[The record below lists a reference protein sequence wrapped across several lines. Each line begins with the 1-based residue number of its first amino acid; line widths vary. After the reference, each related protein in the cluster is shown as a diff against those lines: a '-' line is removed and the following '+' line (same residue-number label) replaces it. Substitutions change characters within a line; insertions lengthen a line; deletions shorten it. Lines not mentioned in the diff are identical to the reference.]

1 MKGMASFS
9 QSGVYAQEAFRH
21 LLESESKRS
30 ELSDRFYQI
39 ILVYCTDAQDRIVQM
54 DSTVARTVMSAL
66 SRSLRETDYTGW
78 YHDEH
83 IVGAVLTVLSE
94 ESMMQVAGHVQKR
107 LGEILQ
113 SELGIEER
121 RRLQIQVCLHH
132 ELRGIKL
139 GEKPFAIS

>member
-1 MKGMASFS
+1 MASFS
-9 QSGVYAQEAFRH
+9 QNGVYNREAFLY

-30 ELSDRFYQI
+30 ERSGHLCQLL
-39 ILVYCTDAQDRIVQM
+39 LVYWIDVEGRIVQM
-54 DSTVARTVMSAL
+54 DSNVARTVMSAL

-94 ESMMQVAGHVQKR
+94 ESMVQVAGHVQKR
-107 LGEILQ
+107 LEEILQ

>member
-1 MKGMASFS
+1 MASFS
-9 QSGVYAQEAFRH
+9 QNGVYNREAFLY

-30 ELSDRFYQI
+30 ERSGHLCQLL
-39 ILVYCTDAQDRIVQM
+39 LVYWIDVEGRIVQM
-54 DSTVARTVMSAL
+54 DSNVARTVMSAL

-94 ESMMQVAGHVQKR
+94 ESMVQVAGHVQKR
-107 LGEILQ
+107 LEEILQ

-132 ELRGIKL
+132 EFRGIKL
-139 GEKPFAIS
+139 GEKHFAIS

>member
-1 MKGMASFS
+1 MASFS
-9 QSGVYAQEAFRH
+9 QNGVYNREAFLY

-30 ELSDRFYQI
+30 KRSGHLCQLL
-39 ILVYCTDAQDRIVQM
+39 LVYWIDVEGRIVQM
-54 DSTVARTVMSAL
+54 DSNVARTVMSAL

-94 ESMMQVAGHVQKR
+94 ESMVQVAGHVQKR
-107 LGEILQ
+107 LEEILQ

-139 GEKPFAIS
+139 GEKHFAIS

>member
-1 MKGMASFS
+1 MASFS
-9 QSGVYAQEAFRH
+9 QNGVYNREAFLY

-30 ELSDRFYQI
+30 ERSGHLCQLL
-39 ILVYCTDAQDRIVQM
+39 LVYWIDVEGRIVQM
-54 DSTVARTVMSAL
+54 DSNVARTVMSAL

-94 ESMMQVAGHVQKR
+94 ESMVQVAGHVQKR
-107 LGEILQ
+107 LEEILQ

-139 GEKPFAIS
+139 GEKHFAIS